1 MGTGLRAAA
10 VGQDVHPWDNA
21 APVRDQPSLPTPP
34 GSAARSIAGMEVAT
48 FPGRRRPSSHPRLP
62 LMTYSVVARCERT
75 GQIGVGVATAMHAA
89 GKLASYARARTGAL
103 VTQANLN
110 PYFGYDGLREL
121 GRGRSAEETV
131 DRLLSQDPDPESH
144 QLAAVDARGGVAART
159 GQLCPSW
166 AGDIQG
172 PAFSVQGNRLVGREV
187 LETMVEVM
195 HRTESEYLVERIL
208 QALEAGAGEGG
219 DVEGE
224 RSAHIQVME
233 REAYPLWDLRVDD
246 HAEPLQELRRL
257 YHLFEKALL
266 PQVREMPTREEF
278 PQNL

>member
-1 MGTGLRAAA
+1 M
-10 VGQDVHPWDNA
+10 
-21 APVRDQPSLPTPP
+21 
-34 GSAARSIAGMEVAT
+34 
-48 FPGRRRPSSHPRLP
+48 
-62 LMTYSVVARCERT
+62 
-75 GQIGVGVATAMHAA
+75 
-89 GKLASYARARTGAL
+89 
-103 VTQANLN
+103 
-110 PYFGYDGLREL
+110 
-121 GRGRSAEETV
+121 
-131 DRLLSQDPDPESH
+131 
-144 QLAAVDARGGVAART
+144 
-159 GQLCPSW
+159 
-166 AGDIQG
+166 
-172 PAFSVQGNRLVGREV
+172 VGREV